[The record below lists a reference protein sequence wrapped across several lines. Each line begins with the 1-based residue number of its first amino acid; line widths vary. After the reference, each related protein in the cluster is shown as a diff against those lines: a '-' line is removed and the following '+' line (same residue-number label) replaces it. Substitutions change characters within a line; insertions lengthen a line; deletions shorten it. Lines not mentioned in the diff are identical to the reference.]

1 MRDFRSSPVLSGPPP
16 AAQAVVD
23 ERLPWPGFT
32 RREGD
37 RLLFLRWLVRTGRLG
52 GPGAPATR
60 YGPRRGPARERCPM
74 SSQASSPVA
83 PDLPPSAGVA
93 ERDAVVAVGWRVEGA
108 TVGLRAVPYLL
119 RGHPDWLLPD
129 VRYAVL
135 LTPAWRSPGTA

>member
-1 MRDFRSSPVLSGPPP
+1 MRDVRSSPVQPVLAP
-16 AAQAVVD
+16 APQAVVD

-32 RREGD
+32 QREWD
-37 RLLFLRWLVRTGRLG
+37 RLRFLRWLVRTGRLG

-93 ERDAVVAVGWRVEGA
+93 ERDAVVAVGWRVEGDA
-108 TVGLRAVPYLL
+108 ALRAVPYFL

-129 VRYAVL
+129 VRYAVP
-135 LTPAWRSPGTA
+135 LTPAWRTP